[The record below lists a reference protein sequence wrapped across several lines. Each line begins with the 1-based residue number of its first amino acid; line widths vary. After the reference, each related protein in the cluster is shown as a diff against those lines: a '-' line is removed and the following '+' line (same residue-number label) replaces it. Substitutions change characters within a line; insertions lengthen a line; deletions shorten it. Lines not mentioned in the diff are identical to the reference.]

1 MNTLIL
7 ILSSIVFVLFFI
19 KQRIEYKRFKHESNL
34 SILYEKMEMHF
45 IQKDI
50 TLTNSYVEFLKIFK
64 NLSVNPGYLDI
75 QILILHK
82 LISDHKGSLN
92 NDLDW
97 FDTTLNYLD
106 EDFQNI
112 LKAFDENTLEIIR
125 LSFFKPDVVFF
136 VFTSL
141 IQYQLNLGANAFK
154 NFWKDIKFV
163 QEHDQVVSYAGLKL
177 SNHS

>member
-1 MNTLIL
+1 M
-7 ILSSIVFVLFFI
+7 
-19 KQRIEYKRFKHESNL
+19 
-34 SILYEKMEMHF
+34 
-45 IQKDI
+45 
-50 TLTNSYVEFLKIFK
+50 TNSYVEFLKIFK

-97 FDTTLNYLD
+97 FDTTLSSLD
-106 EDFQNI
+106 EDFQTI
-112 LKAFDENTLEIIR
+112 FKAFDENTLEIIR

-154 NFWKDIKFV
+154 I
-163 QEHDQVVSYAGLKL
+163 SGRI
-177 SNHS
+177 